1 MTDPAV
7 VALAL
12 SRLADQSA
20 PHRPDHHTV
29 VADAEAAFRDVEDAA
44 DFLERDGETHLRE
57 AVAAA
62 ERWGDDAVAARGEAL
77 LATLERYRTAAS
89 RRPDSA
95 DDGFT
100 DDDFDGGA
108 GTDDVDRRPVSPRSH
123 NPFRGGRHTD

>member
-20 PHRPDHHTV
+20 PHRPDHRVV

-44 DFLERDGETHLRE
+44 DFLECDGETRLRE

-77 LATLERYRTAAS
+77 LATLKRYRTAALGDPTP
-89 RRPDSA
+89 RTTAPRATRPTTTTAA
-95 DDGFT
+95 DDQFHPPRTTPLGGDGIPT
-100 DDDFDGGA
+100 D
-108 GTDDVDRRPVSPRSH
+108 R
-123 NPFRGGRHTD
+123 